1 MTSPWSTVDGRRA
14 REAHLRLLAE
24 HKGVL
29 GEFARD
35 VVAGRTQLHA
45 IVRESIVPEDVL
57 EEVRAAARQWNSLPD
72 EEKYVLTHE
81 WEDTVRRTIEA
92 LNSAE
97 IR

>member
-1 MTSPWSTVDGRRA
+1 MDGRRA
-14 REAHLRLLAE
+14 REAQLRLLAE
-24 HKGVL
+24 DKGVL
-29 GEFARD
+29 GEFGRN
-35 VVAGRTQLHA
+35 VLAGRTELHA
-45 IVRESIVPEDVL
+45 ILRESIVPEDVL
-57 EEVRAAARQWNSLPD
+57 DAVRAAVRQWNSLPD